1 MDKATQIYAAVAA
14 TIGAF
19 GMGTVLAWTSPAL
32 NSMRKEDEFRD
43 MTKSE
48 ESWVGSLMPLG
59 ALVAAIPCG
68 ILMNAV
74 GRKLGAL
81 LLSPIFVLGWLLMA
95 FAKNIAMVYA
105 GRFLVGFCSGGFSL
119 IAPVYIGEIAEDSIR
134 GALGSGF
141 QMMVVLG
148 ILFVNV
154 IGKWANH
161 LWLSIICG
169 FFPLVFAVF
178 MIFAK
183 ESPKYL
189 LMKGKNT
196 EAIESLRWFRNKQ
209 SSQDVDAEFKLIEA
223 SVNEVLSTKTKVS
236 DLKLPWNLRPTIILM
251 ALMLFQQFS
260 GINAVIFYTQK
271 IFESAKSEMDPL
283 DASILVAGV
292 QVIATLAAVFV
303 VDRLG
308 RKILLLA
315 SDLIM
320 CISLVC
326 LGLYFKLDEDGKGGS
341 IGWLPLV
348 SLMIFIAAFSIGFG
362 PLPWMMMGELLPGH
376 IKGPVASMATLF
388 NWLLAFIVTK
398 FYEDLLEAT
407 SAFWCYWIFAIV
419 CAVGTGFIFLFVP
432 ETKGKSVE
440 EIQRGFGAPS
450 NQTV

>member
-32 NSMRKEDEFRD
+32 KSMREEDAFTD
-43 MTKSE
+43 MTKGQ

-68 ILMNAV
+68 ILMNIV
-74 GRKLGAL
+74 GRKVGTL
-81 LLSPIFVLGWLLMA
+81 LLAPLFVLGWLLMA
-95 FAKNIAMVYA
+95 FAKNIAMVYV
-105 GRFLVGFCSGGFSL
+105 GRFIVGFCSGGFSL

-141 QMMVVLG
+141 QLMVVLG

-154 IGKWANH
+154 IGKWAKH
-161 LWLSIICG
+161 LLLSVICAI
-169 FFPLVFAVF
+169 FPLVFAVF

-189 LMKGKNT
+189 LMKGKST
-196 EAIESLRWFRNKQ
+196 EAIESLRWFRNKK
-209 SSQDVDAEFKLIEA
+209 SSQDVDVEFKMIEA
-223 SVNEVLSTKTKVS
+223 NVNEVLSTKTNIK
-236 DLKLPWNLRPTIILM
+236 DILLPWNLRPTLIMM

-260 GINAVIFYTQK
+260 GINAVIFYTQQ
-271 IFESAKSEMDPL
+271 IFVSANSEMDPL
-283 DASILVAGV
+283 NASIIVAVV

-303 VDRLG
+303 VDKLG

-326 LGLYFKLDEDGKGGS
+326 LGLYFKLDEDGKAGS

-362 PLPWMMMGELLPGH
+362 PLPWMMLGELLPGQ

-398 FYEDLLEAT
+398 FYEDLLNAT
-407 SAFWCYWIFAIV
+407 SAYWCYWIFAIV
-419 CAVGTGFIFLFVP
+419 CATGTIFILLIIP

-450 NQTV
+450 KQTV